1 MAKTLRNV
9 LVGTSLDSES
19 DAVARVGKAI
29 ADAAGAQLRLVHA
42 LTSSAGWGTEYAP
55 LLAGDYVRV
64 EEERLREALGTQ
76 AARLGIEAAA
86 AKTEIGPP
94 HRVLVEVSKH
104 DVDLLVVG
112 ASDSGG
118 LARLLGSTADR
129 VVRKAACPVL
139 VVRGELP
146 VPPRSVVAPVDLSQ
160 LSTDAFKDGLALLQ
174 DMGGW
179 SDLEVLFVLS
189 VLQRQVAPQF
199 TPEQVDHFAAE
210 ELERFTTEN
219 AAGQAAVRRKVRVGS
234 PREEIVEEL
243 TESKADLVVLGT
255 HGLGGFDRLVIG
267 SVAADVVR
275 HAPCNVLVIPP
286 AAMRE
291 EG

>member
-1 MAKTLRNV
+1 MSNTLRNV
-9 LVGTSLDSES
+9 LVGTSLDTES
-19 DAVARVGKAI
+19 DSVARVGKAV
-29 ADAAGAQLRLVHA
+29 ADAAGARLHLVHA

-64 EEERLREALGTQ
+64 EEERLREALGAQ
-76 AARLGIEAAA
+76 AARLGVDAAA

-94 HRVLVEVSKH
+94 HRVLVDASKH

-112 ASDSGG
+112 ASESAG

-139 VVRGELP
+139 VVRGALP
-146 VPPRSVVAPVDLSQ
+146 VPPQRVVATVDFSP
-160 LSTDAFKDGLALLQ
+160 LSTEAFDHGLALLG
-174 DMGGW
+174 DLGGW
-179 SDLEVLFVLS
+179 GDLEVLFVLS

-199 TPEQVDHFAAE
+199 TPDQIDQFAAE
-210 ELERFTTEN
+210 ELERFVAEH
-219 AAGQAAVRRKVRVGS
+219 AAQAAVRRKVRVGG

-243 TESKADLVVLGT
+243 TESKADLVVVGT
-255 HGLGGFDRLVIG
+255 HGLGGFDRMVIG

-275 HAPCNVLVIPP
+275 HAPCSVLVIPP
-286 AAMRE
+286 AARRE
-291 EG
+291 E